1 MSAANKTIKEKL
13 AQLDELVAWFEQD
26 NIDIEQALKKFE
38 AAEALSEDIEK
49 ELSTAKNKIEIIKKK
64 FDA

>member
-13 AQLDELVAWFEQD
+13 TQLDELVAWFEQD
-26 NIDIEQALKKFE
+26 DIDIEQALKKFE

-49 ELSTAKNKIEIIKKK
+49 ELSNAKNKIEIIKKK

>member
-26 NIDIEQALKKFE
+26 DIDIEQALKQFE
-38 AAEALSEDIEK
+38 SAEALSEEIEK
-49 ELSTAKNKIEIIKKK
+49 ELTTAKNKIEIIKKK

>member
-1 MSAANKTIKEKL
+1 MTKNSTIKQKL

-26 NIDIEQALKKFE
+26 DIDIEQSLKKFE
-38 AAEALSEDIEK
+38 QAEKLADEIAG
-49 ELSTAKNKIEIIKKK
+49 ELKTAKNKIEVIKKK

>member
-1 MSAANKTIKEKL
+1 MTKNSTIKQKL

-26 NIDIEQALKKFE
+26 DIDIEQSLKKFE
-38 AAEALSEDIEK
+38 QAEKLADEIASELK
-49 ELSTAKNKIEIIKKK
+49 TAKNKIEVIKKK